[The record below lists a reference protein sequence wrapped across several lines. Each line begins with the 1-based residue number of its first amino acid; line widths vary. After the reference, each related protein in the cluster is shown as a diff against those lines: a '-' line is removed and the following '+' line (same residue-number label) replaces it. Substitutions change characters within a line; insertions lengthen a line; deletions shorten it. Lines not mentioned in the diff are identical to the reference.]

1 MGGRVQVLVPA
12 TLRAAEPF
20 RLLFA
25 GQALSVV
32 GDRITPVAIAFAV
45 LAIGDV
51 TDLGIVLAAGGIPFA
66 LFAIA
71 GGVVSDRVGRRE
83 VMIASDVIRTV
94 SQAVTAALLLSGSA
108 KVWMLVVLSAVYGTS
123 AAVFMPALIGL
134 IPQTVPPERLQEANA
149 LLGVT
154 RSVAYVAGPA
164 LAGVIIAIGGPG
176 EAIALDALTF
186 ALSAAC
192 LIALRP
198 WEGAPEPAEEE
209 DRFTAR
215 LRAGWREVRARPWL
229 TWGLAAMAAYHVFV
243 LPAVFALGPAL
254 AAQELSGAS
263 SWAAIIACLGVGTV
277 TGNLIALRLRLRRP
291 VLVAAVALIGAC
303 TQAAIIAC
311 LGVGTVTG
319 NLIALRLR
327 LRRPVLVAAVA
338 LVGACTQAAIIG
350 SGVGTAGIAAL
361 MVLAGI
367 AVSLFF
373 TLWDTSIQ
381 EQVPP
386 HAVSRVSSY
395 DFTVSLGLMPLG
407 MALAGPVA
415 GELGLHTTLVA
426 MSAAGATVALAWL
439 AVPDVRR
446 VRRAAPAVAAPD
458 EATALEPEPGVPP
471 AGGDGRRFQ
480 RQRSTVEEI

>member
-1 MGGRVQVLVPA
+1 MPA
-12 TLRAAEPF
+12 TLRRAEPF

-71 GGVVSDRVGRRE
+71 GGVVSDRAGRRK
-83 VMIASDVIRTV
+83 VMIASDLIRTV
-94 SQAVTAALLLSGSA
+94 SQAVTAALLLSGRA
-108 KVWMLVVLSAVYGTS
+108 EVWMLVVLSAVYGTS
-123 AAVFMPALIGL
+123 AAVFMPALTGL
-134 IPQTVPPERLQEANA
+134 IPQTVPAARLQEANA

-154 RSVAYVAGPA
+154 RSTAHVLGPA

-176 EAIALDALTF
+176 EAIALDAVTF

-192 LIALRP
+192 LIALHPRP
-198 WEGAPEPAEEE
+198 GEPAPAEAE

-215 LRAGWREVRARPWL
+215 MRTGWREVRARPWL
-229 TWGLAAMAAYHVFV
+229 TWGLVAMAAYHVFV

-254 AAQELSGAS
+254 AQAELSGAS
-263 SWAAIIACLGVGTV
+263 SWAAIVACFGIGTV
-277 TGNLIALRLRLRRP
+277 AGNLVALRLP
-291 VLVAAVALIGAC
+291 
-303 TQAAIIAC
+303 
-311 LGVGTVTG
+311 
-319 NLIALRLR
+319 

-338 LVGACTQAAIIG
+338 LVGASTQAAIIG
-350 SGVGTAGIAAL
+350 SGLGTPGIAAL

-373 TLWDTSIQ
+373 TLWDTSVQ
-381 EQVPP
+381 EQIPP

-395 DFTVSLGLMPLG
+395 DFSVSLGLMPVG
-407 MALAGPVA
+407 MALAGPIA
-415 GELGLHTTLVA
+415 GEFGLHATLLL
-426 MSAAGATVALAWL
+426 MSAAGVLFALAWL

-446 VRRAAPAVAAPD
+446 VRRAEPEPEPEPATVPQEPAV
-458 EATALEPEPGVPP
+458 ALEPEPGV
-471 AGGDGRRFQ
+471 AVTGGDARRFE
-480 RQRSTVEEI
+480 RRRSAVEET

>member
-1 MGGRVQVLVPA
+1 MGGRVQVAVPSP
-12 TLRAAEPF
+12 LRSAEPF

-45 LAIGDV
+45 LAIGTV

-71 GGVVSDRVGRRE
+71 GGVVSDRVGQRE
-83 VMIASDVIRTV
+83 VMIASDLIRTV
-94 SQAVTAALLLSGSA
+94 SQAVTAALLLSGRA
-108 KVWMLVVLSAVYGTS
+108 EVWMLVVLSAVYGTS

-154 RSVAYVAGPA
+154 RSAAHVAGPA
-164 LAGVIIAIGGPG
+164 LAGVIIAVGGPG

-186 ALSAAC
+186 ALSATC
-192 LIALRP
+192 LTALRP
-198 WEGAPEPAEEE
+198 HPGAAEPVEEEE
-209 DRFTAR
+209 DRFLAR
-215 LRAGWREVRARPWL
+215 LRAGWREVRSRPWL
-229 TWGLAAMAAYHVFV
+229 RWGLAAMAAYHVFV

-254 AAQELSGAS
+254 AEAELAGAS
-263 SWAAIIACLGVGTV
+263 SWAAIVACFGIGTV
-277 TGNLIALRLRLRRP
+277 TGNLIALRLRP
-291 VLVAAVALIGAC
+291 
-303 TQAAIIAC
+303 
-311 LGVGTVTG
+311 
-319 NLIALRLR
+319 
-327 LRRPVLVAAVA
+327 RRPVLVAAVA

-350 SGVGTAGIAAL
+350 SGLGTAGIALL
-361 MVLAGI
+361 MVLSGI

-381 EQVPP
+381 EQIPP

-395 DFTVSLGLMPLG
+395 DFTVSLGLMPIG
-407 MALAGPVA
+407 MALAGPIA
-415 GELGLHTTLVA
+415 GEFGLHTTLLL
-426 MSAAGATVALAWL
+426 MSAAGGIVALAWL

-446 VRRAAPAVAAPD
+446 VRRVEPEPPAAPAED
-458 EATALEPEPGVPP
+458 LDSALEPEPGI
-471 AGGDGRRFQ
+471 AATGGDGLRFQ
-480 RQRSTVEEI
+480 RRRSAVEER

>member
-1 MGGRVQVLVPA
+1 MGGGVQVRLPA
-12 TLRAAEPF
+12 LLGRGEPF

-32 GDRITPVAIAFAV
+32 GDRVTPVAIAFAV

-51 TDLGIVLAAGGIPFA
+51 TDLGIVLAASGIPFA

-94 SQAVTAALLLSGSA
+94 SQAVTAALLLSGRA
-108 KVWMLVVLSAVYGTS
+108 EVWMLVILSAIYGTS
-123 AAVFMPALIGL
+123 AAVFMPALAGL

-149 LLGVT
+149 LLGFT
-154 RSVAYVAGPA
+154 RSVATVGGPA

-176 EAIALDALTF
+176 DAIALDAATF

-198 WEGAPEPAEEE
+198 RTMEAGPVEEE
-209 DRFTAR
+209 DRFVAR
-215 LRAGWREVRARPWL
+215 LRAGWREVRLRPWL
-229 TWGLAAMAAYHVFV
+229 RWGLVAMAAYHVFV

-254 AAQELSGAS
+254 SERELAGAS
-263 SWAAIIACLGVGTV
+263 SWAAIVACLGIGTV
-277 TGNLIALRLRLRRP
+277 AGNLVALRLVPARP
-291 VLVAAVALIGAC
+291 VLVAAI
-303 TQAAIIAC
+303 
-311 LGVGTVTG
+311 
-319 NLIALRLR
+319 
-327 LRRPVLVAAVA
+327 A

-350 SGVGTAGIAAL
+350 SGLGTAGIAAVML
-361 MVLAGI
+361 LAGV

-373 TLWDTSIQ
+373 TLWDTSLQ

-395 DFTVSLGLMPLG
+395 DFTVSLGLMPIG

-415 GELGLHTTLVA
+415 GALGLHTTLWL
-426 MSAAGATVALAWL
+426 MSAVGVAVALAWL

-446 VRRAAPAVAAPD
+446 VRRPVPAAAPEPAERLAEADAALFAPAAEPPRFTRDRAVLD
-458 EATALEPEPGVPP
+458 
-471 AGGDGRRFQ
+471 D
-480 RQRSTVEEI
+480 

>member
-1 MGGRVQVLVPA
+1 MGGRVHVAVPP
-12 TLRAAEPF
+12 TLRGAEPF

-83 VMIASDVIRTV
+83 VMIASDVIRTI

-108 KVWMLVVLSAVYGTS
+108 EVWMLVVLSAVYGTS
-123 AAVFMPALIGL
+123 AAVFMPALVGL

-149 LLGVT
+149 LLGMT
-154 RSVAYVAGPA
+154 RSVAHVAGPA

-186 ALSAAC
+186 ALSAGC

-198 WEGAPEPAEEE
+198 REGSAEPAEEE

-215 LRAGWREVRARPWL
+215 LRAGWWEVRSRPWL
-229 TWGLAAMAAYHVFV
+229 RWGLAAMAAYHVFV

-254 AAQELSGAS
+254 AEQELSGAS
-263 SWAAIIACLGVGTV
+263 SWAAIVACFGIGTV
-277 TGNLIALRLRLRRP
+277 TGNLLALRLRLRRP
-291 VLVAAVALIGAC
+291 VLLGA
-303 TQAAIIAC
+303 I
-311 LGVGTVTG
+311 
-319 NLIALRLR
+319 
-327 LRRPVLVAAVA
+327 A

-350 SGVGTAGIAAL
+350 SGLGTAGTAAL

-395 DFTVSLGLMPLG
+395 DFSVSLGLMPVG
-407 MALAGPVA
+407 MALAGPLA
-415 GELGLHTTLVA
+415 NELGLHATLLA
-426 MSAAGATVALAWL
+426 MSAAGVAVALAWL

-446 VRRAAPAVAAPD
+446 VRRTVREPAAPD
-458 EATALEPEPGVPP
+458 EPAALEPEPGV
-471 AGGDGRRFQ
+471 AATGGDGMRFERRP
-480 RQRSTVEEI
+480 SAVEEI

>member
-1 MGGRVQVLVPA
+1 MGGRVQLHVPA
-12 TLRAAEPF
+12 TLRAAESF

-83 VMIASDVIRTV
+83 VMIASDLVRTV

-108 KVWMLVVLSAVYGTS
+108 EVWMLVVLSAIYGTS
-123 AAVFMPALIGL
+123 AAVFMPALVGL

-154 RSVAYVAGPA
+154 RSAAHVAGPA
-164 LAGVIIAIGGPG
+164 LAGVIIALAGPG
-176 EAIALDALTF
+176 EAIALDAVTF
-186 ALSAAC
+186 ALSAGC

-198 WEGAPEPAEEE
+198 QESAPEPAEAE

-215 LRAGWREVRARPWL
+215 LHAGWREVRARPWL
-229 TWGLAAMAAYHVFV
+229 MWGLAAMAAYHVFV

-254 AAQELSGAS
+254 AEQELSGAS
-263 SWAAIIACLGVGTV
+263 SWAAIVACFGIGTV
-277 TGNLIALRLRLRRP
+277 TGNLL
-291 VLVAAVALIGAC
+291 
-303 TQAAIIAC
+303 
-311 LGVGTVTG
+311 
-319 NLIALRLR
+319 ALRLR

-350 SGVGTAGIAAL
+350 SGLGTAGIAAL

-395 DFTVSLGLMPLG
+395 DFAASLGLMPLG

-415 GELGLHTTLVA
+415 GELGLHATLVA
-426 MSAAGATVALAWL
+426 MSAAGVMVALAWL

-446 VRRAAPAVAAPD
+446 VRRAAPEPAAPD
-458 EATALEPEPGVPP
+458 EAVALEPEPGV
-471 AGGDGRRFQ
+471 AATGGDARRFE
-480 RQRSTVEEI
+480 RRASAVEEM

>member
-1 MGGRVQVLVPA
+1 MGGRVHVAVPP
-12 TLRAAEPF
+12 TLRGAEPF

-25 GQALSVV
+25 GQALSVL

-83 VMIASDVIRTV
+83 VMIASDLIRTV
-94 SQAVTAALLLSGSA
+94 SQAITAALLLSGRA
-108 KVWMLVVLSAVYGTS
+108 DVWMLVVLSAVYGTS

-134 IPQTVPPERLQEANA
+134 IPQTVPSERLQEANA

-154 RSVAYVAGPA
+154 RSVGHVAGPA
-164 LAGVIIAIGGPG
+164 FAGVIIAIGGPG

-186 ALSAAC
+186 AVSAAC

-198 WEGAPEPAEEE
+198 QNVAAAEPVEEE
-209 DRFTAR
+209 DRFAAR
-215 LRAGWREVRARPWL
+215 LRAGWSEVRARPWL

-243 LPAVFALGPAL
+243 LPAMFALGPAL
-254 AAQELSGAS
+254 AEAELSGAS
-263 SWAAIIACLGVGTV
+263 SWAAIVACFGIGTV
-277 TGNLIALRLRLRRP
+277 AGNLL
-291 VLVAAVALIGAC
+291 
-303 TQAAIIAC
+303 
-311 LGVGTVTG
+311 
-319 NLIALRLR
+319 ALRLR

-338 LVGACTQAAIIG
+338 LVGASTQAAIIG
-350 SGVGTAGIAAL
+350 SGLGTAGIAAL
-361 MVLAGI
+361 EMLAGV

-395 DFTVSLGLMPLG
+395 DFTVSLGLMPIG

-415 GELGLHTTLVA
+415 GELGLHATLIA
-426 MSAAGATVALAWL
+426 MSAAGVLVALAWL

-446 VRRAAPAVAAPD
+446 VRRPVAEPAAAADPD
-458 EATALEPEPGVPP
+458 APLEPEPDEAPP
-471 AGGDGRRFQ
+471 AAGGLRFERR
-480 RQRSTVEEI
+480 RSAVEER

>member
-1 MGGRVQVLVPA
+1 MGGRVQLHVPA
-12 TLRAAEPF
+12 TLRAAESF

-83 VMIASDVIRTV
+83 VMIASDLVRTV

-108 KVWMLVVLSAVYGTS
+108 EVWMLVVLSAIYGTS
-123 AAVFMPALIGL
+123 AAVFMPALVGL

-154 RSVAYVAGPA
+154 RSAAHVAGPA
-164 LAGVIIAIGGPG
+164 LAGVIIALAGPG
-176 EAIALDALTF
+176 EAIALDAVTF
-186 ALSAAC
+186 ALSAGC

-198 WEGAPEPAEEE
+198 QESAPEPAEAE

-215 LRAGWREVRARPWL
+215 LHAGWREVRARPWL
-229 TWGLAAMAAYHVFV
+229 MWGLAAMAAYHVFV

-254 AAQELSGAS
+254 ACFG
-263 SWAAIIACLGVGTV
+263 IGTV
-277 TGNLIALRLRLRRP
+277 TGNLL
-291 VLVAAVALIGAC
+291 
-303 TQAAIIAC
+303 
-311 LGVGTVTG
+311 
-319 NLIALRLR
+319 ALRLR

-350 SGVGTAGIAAL
+350 SGLGTAGIAAL

-395 DFTVSLGLMPLG
+395 DFAASLGLMPLG
-407 MALAGPVA
+407 MALAGPIA
-415 GELGLHTTLVA
+415 GELGLHATLVA
-426 MSAAGATVALAWL
+426 MSAAGVMVALAWL

-446 VRRAAPAVAAPD
+446 VRRAAPEPAAPD
-458 EATALEPEPGVPP
+458 EAVALEPEPGV
-471 AGGDGRRFQ
+471 AATGGDARRFE
-480 RQRSTVEEI
+480 RRASAVEEM